1 MKIPLNKEELIKAV
15 INMLNLIMINI
26 FDISLAFLADSS
38 ISSVSGATKDLDEVL
53 LKKIF
58 KNIKIVKNTRVM
70 MKNVKVIN

>member
-1 MKIPLNKEELIKAV
+1 
-15 INMLNLIMINI
+15 MINI

-38 ISSVSGATKDLDEVL
+38 ISSVSGATKDLAEVL
-53 LKKIF
+53 LKKLF

>member
-1 MKIPLNKEELIKAV
+1 
-15 INMLNLIMINI
+15 MLNLIMINI

-38 ISSVSGATKDLDEVL
+38 ISSVSEATKDLAELL